1 MEDFFSRVWTNLVG
15 RLHGPLQFR
24 LVLQPLMA
32 SLLAI
37 RAGRRDARE
46 GRAPFVWALVFHRGR
61 RGALVRSAMRDVA
74 SVFIVAALIDLVY
87 QLLVVQWV
95 YPGETLIVAFVLA
108 VAPYV
113 VVRALVNRLVSNR
126 SRGPKATSTP

>member
-24 LVLQPLMA
+24 LILQPLMA

-46 GRAPFVWALVFHRGR
+46 GRPPYGWALAFDKKDRHIH
-61 RGALVRSAMRDVA
+61 VRSGMRDIA
-74 SVFIVAALIDLVY
+74 GVFIVAMLVDTVY
-87 QLLVVQWV
+87 QSMVVRWV
-95 YPGETLIVAFVLA
+95 YPGETVIVAFLLA
-108 VAPYV
+108 VVPYV
-113 VVRALVNRLVSNR
+113 VLRALVNRIAKRWMSKR
-126 SRGPKATSTP
+126 Q